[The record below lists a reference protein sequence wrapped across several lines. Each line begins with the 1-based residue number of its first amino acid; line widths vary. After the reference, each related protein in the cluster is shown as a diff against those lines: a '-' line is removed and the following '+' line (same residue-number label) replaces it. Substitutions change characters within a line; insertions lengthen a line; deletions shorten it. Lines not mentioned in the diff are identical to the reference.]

1 MVGPNRKGEIV
12 EKLDL
17 PIEKLS
23 LAQKLDLMEAIWD
36 NLTKDE
42 GPLESPDWHGPIL
55 RNRETAM
62 ESGKADV
69 SDWREAKDRIRRN
82 VSCG

>member
-1 MVGPNRKGEIV
+1 MER
-12 EKLDL
+12 LDL

-42 GPLESPDWHGPIL
+42 
-55 RNRETAM
+55 RERLNHLIGM
-62 ESGKADV
+62 VPSSEIE
-69 SDWREAKDRIRRN
+69 R
-82 VSCG
+82 